1 MAEGGP
7 CVRVTRM
14 PASAIRDVDAVHG
27 IVVKQ
32 SQKRVD
38 HSHHVA
44 NNLLT
49 LLRGGA
55 NSDVTFVVGGKVFN
69 AHRIILA
76 AQCEYFRLLLFGN
89 MVEAHPGVEI
99 EVKDASPE
107 SFHFLLEYLYC
118 GRLDL
123 ASLTEHTVLELLAL
137 ADKYN
142 LVDLL
147 KSICVYLGGI
157 VNISNVCQILTY
169 ADMHQLEKLQKKCL
183 MFVDNNAL
191 DVMKSESFCV
201 LPESLLIAMLKRDS
215 FFAHEMSIFKG
226 CVRWA
231 EHNQKHGSEEL
242 TRILQVI
249 RLYRLTLDEIFNIVR
264 PKMLFAADELLEA
277 IRIKHQG
284 SYMEIRER
292 GLLTPDHNMATPELG
307 AQVVEGTCPSYA
319 LNRDGKCYT
328 FHSFEHNEGITI
340 ELGEFTIINHI
351 RMTLYDRNEECYP
364 YQVFVSRDQQH
375 WDMIVDYSSYLCRAE
390 QHLYFPKVIAKYI
403 RVIGLLTT
411 SLKCVGVLSEGD
423 PFKLVSFECY
433 YSEPSIPV
441 MNNSLLVPTKSVV
454 NITCQED
461 LFVGFYD
468 GDFIY
473 HFIDDGG
480 FIMFQ
485 LNQPYLVSSMRF
497 RIYPNDE
504 SYSQKCTFDY
514 QVQVADVYLN
524 EEDYWEVVADV
535 YDAKM
540 GSWQHISFE
549 QRIVCWI
556 LISGI
561 ACSDQIENNEFRISH
576 IECPMAIENNNSNS

>member
-7 CVRVTRM
+7 CVRASRI

-44 NNLLT
+44 NNLLS
-49 LLRGGA
+49 LLRGGT

-89 MVEAHPGVEI
+89 MVEANPGVEI

-123 ASLTEHTVLELLAL
+123 ASLNEHTVLELLAL

-147 KSICVYLGGI
+147 KSICVYLCGI
-157 VNISNVCQILTY
+157 VNITNVCQILTY

-183 MFVDNNAL
+183 IFIDNNAI
-191 DVMKSESFCV
+191 DIMKSDAFSS
-201 LPESLLIAMLKRDS
+201 LPESLLVAILKRDS
-215 FFAHEMSIFKG
+215 FFANEMSIFRG
-226 CVRWA
+226 CVKWA
-231 EHNQKHGSEEL
+231 EHNHKQGSDEMAG
-242 TRILQVI
+242 ILQVI
-249 RLYRLTLDEIFNIVR
+249 RLYRMSLDDIFNSVR

-277 IRIKHQG
+277 IQIKHQG
-284 SYMEIRER
+284 CYSEIRER

-328 FHSFEHNEGITI
+328 FHSFDHNEGITI
-340 ELGEFTIINHI
+340 ELGEITIINHI

-364 YQVFVSRDQQH
+364 YQVFVSRDQHH
-375 WDMIVDYSSYLCRAE
+375 WDMIVDFSSYLCRAE
-390 QHLYFPKVIAKYI
+390 QHLYFPRVIFKYI
-403 RVIGLLTT
+403 RIVVLLTT

-433 YSEPSIPV
+433 YSEPNIEV
-441 MNNSLLVPTKSVV
+441 MNNSQLVPTKSVV

-540 GSWQHISFE
+540 GSWQYITFD
-549 QRIVCWI
+549 QRVVCWI

-576 IECPMAIENNNSNS
+576 IECPTAPIDNNDNN

>member
-7 CVRVTRM
+7 CPRANRIQGT
-14 PASAIRDVDAVHG
+14 AIRDVDAVHG

-49 LLRGGA
+49 LLRSGA

-69 AHRIILA
+69 AHRIVLA
-76 AQCEYFRLLLFGN
+76 AQCDYFRLLLFGN
-89 MVEAHPGVEI
+89 MLEANPGVEV
-99 EVKDASPE
+99 EVSDASPD

-123 ASLTEHTVLELLAL
+123 ASLSEHTVLELLAL

-142 LVDLL
+142 LADLL

-157 VNISNVCQILTY
+157 VNVSNVCHILTY
-169 ADMHQLEKLQKKCL
+169 ADMHQLDKLQKKCL
-183 MFVDNNAL
+183 TFVDNNAM
-191 DVMKSESFCV
+191 DVMKSESFCS
-201 LPESLLIAMLKRDS
+201 LPESLLITILQRDS
-215 FFAHEMSIFKG
+215 FFAHEMYIFRG
-226 CVRWA
+226 CIRWA
-231 EHNQKHGSEEL
+231 EHNQKCGSDEMAG
-242 TRILQVI
+242 ILQVI
-249 RLYRLTLDEIFNIVR
+249 RLYRLTLDDIFNIVR
-264 PKMLFAADELLEA
+264 PKMLFAPDELLEA

-284 SYMEIRER
+284 CYGEIKER

-340 ELGEFTIINHI
+340 ELGDITIINHI
-351 RMTLYDRNEECYP
+351 CMTLYDRNEECYP
-364 YQVFVSRDQQH
+364 YQIFVSRDQQH
-375 WDMIVDYSSYLCRAE
+375 WDMIVDFSSYLCRAE
-390 QHLYFPKVIAKYI
+390 QHLYFPRVIVKYI
-403 RVIGLLTT
+403 RIVGLLTT

-433 YSEPSIPV
+433 YCEPSIEV
-441 MNNSLLVPTKSVV
+441 MDNSLLVPTKSVV

-549 QRIVCWI
+549 QRVVCWI

-576 IECPMAIENNNSNS
+576 IECPTTPLERTNES

>member
-7 CVRVTRM
+7 CVRVSKI

-49 LLRGGA
+49 LLRGGT
-55 NSDVTFVVGGKVFN
+55 NSDVTFVVGGKAFH

-89 MVEAHPGVEI
+89 MMEANPGVEI

-157 VNISNVCQILTY
+157 VNISNVCQILIY
-169 ADMHQLEKLQKKCL
+169 SDMHQLDKLQMKCL
-183 MFVDNNAL
+183 TFIDNNAI
-191 DVMKSESFCV
+191 DVMKSDSFCA
-201 LPESLLIAMLKRDS
+201 LPESLLITILQRDS
-215 FFAHEMSIFKG
+215 FFAHEMNIFRG

-231 EHNQKHGSEEL
+231 EHNQRYSSDEMA
-242 TRILQVI
+242 RILSVI
-249 RLYRLTLDEIFNIVR
+249 RLHRLSLDEIFNIVR

-284 SYMEIRER
+284 CYSEIKER

-340 ELGEFTIINHI
+340 ELGDITIINHI

-364 YQVFVSRDQQH
+364 YQIFVSRDQQH
-375 WDMIVDYSSYLCRAE
+375 WDMIVDYSSYLCRAD
-390 QHLYFPKVIAKYI
+390 QHLYFSRVIVKYI
-403 RVIGLLTT
+403 RVVGLLTT

-433 YSEPSIPV
+433 YSEPSIEI

-504 SYSQKCTFDY
+504 TYSQKCTFDY

-540 GSWQHISFE
+540 GSWQHITFE
-549 QRIVCWI
+549 QRVVCWI

-576 IECPMAIENNNSNS
+576 IECPTSPIESNDDT